1 MRISLS
7 AQLRS
12 YPADVANAVFSSGK
26 GGVVFG
32 SLMVTLSR
40 LWRVTRWIAFGCVV
54 ALVSGALYQIITT
67 RLDEGRYLPPGQ
79 IVDVKGPKM
88 HINCTG
94 EGSPTVILE
103 SGLGGG
109 SLDWSLVQPE
119 VAKFGR
125 VCSYDR
131 AGIVWSAASDR
142 RRDAIQITSEL
153 HDLLDAANIS
163 PPYVMVGHSIGGVY
177 VQLFA
182 ARYPDEVAGV
192 VLVDSS
198 HGDQLATVAGI
209 PSFVPYLFKAAA
221 PVGIARLVNAMEDF
235 PNLSREAKAE
245 RAGLYSHTQTV
256 FAIANEMA
264 AVSESLAQLRSSPM
278 QLGDKPL
285 IVLSRGLSDG
295 ASPQT
300 EAAWRSLQNELVMCS
315 SNGKHVIA
323 EKSGHYIHF
332 SEPDVVINAIRDV
345 VRVVSDKALS

>member
-1 MRISLS
+1 
-7 AQLRS
+7 
-12 YPADVANAVFSSGK
+12 
-26 GGVVFG
+26 
-32 SLMVTLSR
+32 MVTRLR
-40 LWRVTRWIAFGCVV
+40 LWRVTKWIAFGIV
-54 ALVSGALYQIITT
+54 AAIVSGALYQLVTT
-67 RLDEGRYLPPGQ
+67 RLDDGKYLPPGQ
-79 IVDVKGPKM
+79 IVDVKGHKM

-94 EGSPTVILE
+94 NGATTVILE
-103 SGLGGG
+103 SGLAGG

-142 RRDAIQITSEL
+142 RRDAAQITSEL

-163 PPYVMVGHSIGGVY
+163 PPYVIVGHSIGGVY

-198 HGDQLATVAGI
+198 HQDQLATVAGI

-221 PVGIARLVNAMEDF
+221 PVGIARIVNSLEDF
-235 PNLSREAKAE
+235 PNLSSEAKAE

-295 ASPQT
+295 ASPET
-300 EAAWRSLQNELVMCS
+300 EAAWRSLQTEMVKSS
-315 SNGKHVIA
+315 SNGKQVIA
-323 EKSGHYIHF
+323 EKSGHYIQV
-332 SEPDVVINAIRDV
+332 SEPELVTVAIHDVIRAAAE
-345 VRVVSDKALS
+345 KP